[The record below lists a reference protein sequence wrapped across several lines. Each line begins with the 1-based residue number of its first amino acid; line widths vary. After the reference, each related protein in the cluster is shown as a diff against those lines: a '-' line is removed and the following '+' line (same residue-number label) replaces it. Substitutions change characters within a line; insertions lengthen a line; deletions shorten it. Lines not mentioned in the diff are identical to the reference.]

1 MSAKQKDC
9 YQFVYKKNEK
19 VQFPIKTLL
28 ASQSY
33 EYVKMT
39 SNRKYNFINVKS
51 DIDDFFKKD
60 SIDLLTGEK

>member
-1 MSAKQKDC
+1 
-9 YQFVYKKNEK
+9 

-28 ASQSY
+28 ASQNY
-33 EYVKMT
+33 EYAKLT
-39 SNRKYNFINVKS
+39 NQYNYNFENIKS